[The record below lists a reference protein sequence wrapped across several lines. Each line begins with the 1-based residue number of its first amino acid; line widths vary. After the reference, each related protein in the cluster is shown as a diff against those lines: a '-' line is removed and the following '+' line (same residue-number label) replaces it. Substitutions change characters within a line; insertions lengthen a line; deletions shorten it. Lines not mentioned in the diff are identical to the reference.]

1 MDASLRDEV
10 VTAPGRD
17 VRLMQLQAGELDARL
32 AVARHTAGSGDR
44 LVTAVVTGQ
53 GKLLDLRIEDRA
65 LHGAHVHKL
74 GLSIVEA
81 VRAAR
86 AAANASALPQLN
98 ALFGKQLPPA
108 PPARLPVA
116 AVPAR
121 REAQPDDEENFDE
134 LDFLTDEPEPGGRR
148 W

>member
-1 MDASLRDEV
+1 MI
-10 VTAPGRD
+10 APRRNL
-17 VRLMQLQAGELDARL
+17 RLMQQQAGELDARL
-32 AVARHTAGSGDR
+32 AAARHTARSGDR

-65 LHGAHVHKL
+65 LHGTHVQKL

-86 AAANASALPQLN
+86 AAANSSALPQLN
-98 ALFGKQLPPA
+98 ALFGKQPPPPPVTPAA
-108 PPARLPVA
+108 PAHPSAGA
-116 AVPAR
+116 QAAR
-121 REAQPDDEENFDE
+121 REGEPEDEENFEE

>member
-1 MDASLRDEV
+1 
-10 VTAPGRD
+10 
-17 VRLMQLQAGELDARL
+17 MQQQAGELDARL
-32 AVARHTAGSGDR
+32 AAARHTARSGDQ

-53 GKLLDLRIEDRA
+53 GKLLDLRIDDRA
-65 LHGAHVHKL
+65 LHGAHAQKL

-86 AAANASALPQLN
+86 ATASASALPQLN
-98 ALFGKQLPPA
+98 ALFGKQPPPPVTPAALAHPPA
-108 PPARLPVA
+108 A
-116 AVPAR
+116 AVPPR
-121 REAQPDDEENFDE
+121 REAAPADEENFEE